1 MCLLCGNG
9 KRPRPVPHNQIF
21 PVVRLMMNAIARR
34 FHLLPAHARYI
45 ESPARCP
52 DFLACFQFVRGKLR
66 LLLLQ
71 KLRYLLKVPT
81 VYIVGGVLPVLMKHD
96 YIRNGKAV
104 SFEIFRVVDIEPG
117 KNVVKGRSR
126 HKGRGIDKLIV
137 RPVNGKPRRLQAVV
151 RLKAVVPC
159 FVPVL

>member
-1 MCLLCGNG
+1 M
-9 KRPRPVPHNQIF
+9 
-21 PVVRLMMNAIARR
+21 
-34 FHLLPAHARYI
+34 
-45 ESPARCP
+45 
-52 DFLACFQFVRGKLR
+52 
-66 LLLLQ
+66 
-71 KLRYLLKVPT
+71 
-81 VYIVGGVLPVLMKHD
+81 GGVLPVLMKHD

-126 HKGRGIDKLIV
+126 RKGRGIDKLIV

-151 RLKAVVPC
+151 RLKTVVPC